1 MWGSVLFPR
10 PADAHHAE
18 AAGLVDADDFACSWH
33 IPTKGS
39 IIAATEGDLQAAY
52 RA

>member
-10 PADAHHAE
+10 PADVHHAE
-18 AAGLVDADDFACSWH
+18 AASLVDADDFACSWH
-33 IPTKGS
+33 ILTKGS
-39 IIAATEGDLQAAY
+39 IAATEGDLQAAH